1 MFHAMLWCFGYISE
15 QNQPN
20 DILLFTLKSNAMIN
34 NLSPAL
40 SSIKYFT
47 KRHLMYYQISY
58 NTWKMLET
66 VFGNHLASFPPK
78 FQILLAETCSV
89 HT

>member
-34 NLSPAL
+34 NLPPPL
-40 SSIKYFT
+40 SFIKYFT
-47 KRHLMYYQISY
+47 KRHLMYYQYADVVSEFISGY
-58 NTWKMLET
+58 TIDNLDNILSLHAM
-66 VFGNHLASFPPK
+66 NH
-78 FQILLAETCSV
+78 
-89 HT
+89 H